1 MEDLFQ
7 YHIFVSVV
15 HIEYGSNSNG
25 NMLWHMKTQSHA
37 TPCQSS
43 GNGKKTV
50 CLCNFQSP
58 AMLSV
63 ACILGGVMCTVCCVL
78 CSVWAEARS
87 TGIAAYLHNFNHLKR
102 MRLLSFSRLCLR
114 PTHKA
119 YTPPKTQNIPSY
131 FIVVAFFPSFPPVSF
146 VVYKNGLIS
155 FRWFCIAACV
165 VLVLLLLELLHKT
178 LFDSQF
184 SAFFVILGTIETTT
198 MATATMVMKTVI
210 KIYMPIWFWYGE
222 LLVFILSFSTYFQK
236 YFVWMRWIRR

>member
-15 HIEYGSNSNG
+15 HIEYGLNSNG

-43 GNGKKTV
+43 GNGKKWCACVIFTRPLC
-50 CLCNFQSP
+50 CLSHVFW
-58 AMLSV
+58 V
-63 ACILGGVMCTVCCVL
+63 VYCVL

-102 MRLLSFSRLCLR
+102 MRLLSFSRLCFR

-131 FIVVAFFPSFPPVSF
+131 FIVVAFFSSFPSFLLWFTKKTTWFLFVGSF
-146 VVYKNGLIS
+146 S
-155 FRWFCIAACV
+155 WFCIAVCV

-184 SAFFVILGTIETTT
+184 SAFF
-198 MATATMVMKTVI
+198 
-210 KIYMPIWFWYGE
+210 
-222 LLVFILSFSTYFQK
+222 
-236 YFVWMRWIRR
+236 FVVVEWKER